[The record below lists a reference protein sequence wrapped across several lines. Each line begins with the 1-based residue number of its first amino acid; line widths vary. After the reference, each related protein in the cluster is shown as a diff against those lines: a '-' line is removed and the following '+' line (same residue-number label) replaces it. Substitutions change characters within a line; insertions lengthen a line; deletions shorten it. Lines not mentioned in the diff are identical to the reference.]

1 MRTHVL
7 VAHVLTCGLYYG
19 LNGHDL
25 LERGVEGKSLLGWRA
40 EREGRERDERRNR
53 RGVLKGVWY

>member
-40 EREGRERDERRNR
+40 EREGRER
-53 RGVLKGVWY
+53 VKGETDGAC